1 MNRPPAL
8 LAAAAVLVLAGLA
21 IPSVALGQG
30 AGVVFRFLFTPQA
43 GYYSAGLSCGWH
55 AHACTGPTPE
65 PGPALDWPASSAD
78 TGDNVYFRY
87 IGIKP
92 SGAPEQVAFASP
104 DTVPDDEAVCKTT
117 RVTIRDEDTQAI
129 LGYMFYTHTY
139 LTSPYDMQMSVSPP
153 TSVTSVHFAEMVQ
166 TENQDCPWGGVH
178 LHESSASHDDVIYL
192 RDGGG
197 CGGAKYPC
205 APGTGGPYHPQEY
218 DDWARTFCFDD
229 TDCDGWTE
237 DQESYLGTDPVDDCP
252 NSSSHA
258 AWPLDINNDRYITVS
273 GDISNYSG
281 RLGAQPGWP
290 NWWQRLDLN
299 ADGYITVSGDVSKY
313 AGKLGQTCYN

>member
-153 TSVTSVHFAEMVQ
+153 HIG
-166 TENQDCPWGGVH
+166 DLGP
-178 LHESSASHDDVIYL
+178 L
-192 RDGGG
+192 R
-197 CGGAKYPC
+197 
-205 APGTGGPYHPQEY
+205 
-218 DDWARTFCFDD
+218 
-229 TDCDGWTE
+229 
-237 DQESYLGTDPVDDCP
+237 
-252 NSSSHA
+252 
-258 AWPLDINNDRYITVS
+258 
-273 GDISNYSG
+273 
-281 RLGAQPGWP
+281 
-290 NWWQRLDLN
+290 
-299 ADGYITVSGDVSKY
+299 
-313 AGKLGQTCYN
+313 